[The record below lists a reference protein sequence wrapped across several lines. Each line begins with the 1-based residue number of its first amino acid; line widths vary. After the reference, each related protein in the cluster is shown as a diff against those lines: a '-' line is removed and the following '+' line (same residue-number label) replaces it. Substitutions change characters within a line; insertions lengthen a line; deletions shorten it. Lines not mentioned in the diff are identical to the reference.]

1 MARAENSA
9 LVAIQMPA
17 SYSQQPIEFMAEV
30 EGLSL
35 EADRVA
41 KVVINERTGTIVM
54 GKEVRITPIAV
65 FHGNLSVEIQ
75 TTLVVSQ
82 PAPLSAGQT
91 TVVPQVAVN
100 SHCQCSA
107 VLMAQPT
114 RNRRYVHASLDA
126 PSRK

>member
-1 MARAENSA
+1 
-9 LVAIQMPA
+9 
-17 SYSQQPIEFMAEV
+17 MAEV

-54 GKEVRITPIAV
+54 GKEVRITPIAI

-91 TVVPQVAVN
+91 TVVPQVAVAAKEERARN
-100 SHCQCSA
+100 V
-107 VLMAQPT
+107 VLKDGATVEELVRALTSIGSTPRDIISILQALRAAGALQAEMEII
-114 RNRRYVHASLDA
+114 
-126 PSRK
+126 